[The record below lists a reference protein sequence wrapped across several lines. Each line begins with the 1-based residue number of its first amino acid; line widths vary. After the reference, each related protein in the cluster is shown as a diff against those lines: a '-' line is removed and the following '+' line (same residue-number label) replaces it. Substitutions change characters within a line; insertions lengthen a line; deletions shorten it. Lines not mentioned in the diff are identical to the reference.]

1 MPETTPVT
9 SAFVPEL
16 PALTAQAERLIELG
30 VHEIAG
36 LPADQIRSFAK
47 TAEAPADASYGTH
60 RRRPRTSATGGPRAG
75 VWPARS
81 SPCTRRRPPASA
93 LAPLLRREGKPGF
106 VVTDM
111 PDVDEF
117 TPLDSVT
124 LPEGPLYLV
133 AGIDRGDHMANWSP
147 DEALPALTKESRTP
161 LVLTEGI
168 HWVLQQPEALERN
181 HCFMTIGSRLRK
193 ANGTLD
199 SRTPAIWISNGT
211 GRDGRERRNAPKVG
225 WCWAGNRHTWLG
237 FASATGRSAG
247 QLVPVAKTTATAPG
261 TPARRTRRGPAA
273 QGRAGPAA
281 GTRGTRSVPRSAAR
295 RADRDAR
302 TAPRRRRSRD
312 GTRGRSCDG
321 TTTCGQ
327 CARAAHHD
335 ATSCSRTSQSTRSIT
350 RPL

>member
-16 PALTAQAERLIELG
+16 PALTAQAEKLIELG

-36 LPADQIRSFAK
+36 LPADQLRSFAK
-47 TAEAPADASYGTH
+47 AAEAPADASGTLLAVH
-60 RRRPRTSATGGPRAG
+60 PEAA
-75 VWPARS
+75 
-81 SPCTRRRPPASA
+81 PASA

-106 VVTDM
+106 VVADM

-117 TPLDSVT
+117 TPLGSVT

-133 AGIDRGDHMANWSP
+133 TGIDRGDHMANWSP

-237 FASATGRSAG
+237 FASATDRLAG
-247 QLVPVAKTTATAPG
+247 
-261 TPARRTRRGPAA
+261 
-273 QGRAGPAA
+273 
-281 GTRGTRSVPRSAAR
+281 
-295 RADRDAR
+295 
-302 TAPRRRRSRD
+302 
-312 GTRGRSCDG
+312 
-321 TTTCGQ
+321 
-327 CARAAHHD
+327 
-335 ATSCSRTSQSTRSIT
+335 
-350 RPL
+350 